1 MAPKA
6 KRFTVGT
13 VVALDFQDGCGF
25 VVGTITGESYKYS
38 ASTGDERTFFQVTPA
53 AGQALDDAF
62 QVTLDEL
69 WRYGVA
75 LPTRV
80 LVTDGGIV
88 AAN

>member
-1 MAPKA
+1 MNA

-25 VVGTITGESYKYS
+25 TVGTIVGESFKYS
-38 ASTGDERTFFQVTPA
+38 ASNGGERTFFQIQPA
-53 AGQALDDAF
+53 ADQALDEPF

-69 WRYGVA
+69 YRYGVA

-80 LVTDGGIV
+80 LVTDERTRT
-88 AAN
+88 